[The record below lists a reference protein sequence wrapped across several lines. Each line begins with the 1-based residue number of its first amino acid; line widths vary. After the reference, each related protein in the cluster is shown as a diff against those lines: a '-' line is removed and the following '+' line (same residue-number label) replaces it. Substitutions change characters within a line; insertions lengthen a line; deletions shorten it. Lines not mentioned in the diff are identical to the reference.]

1 MKRKKAILLS
11 ISGVL
16 IICIICLIGA
26 ALLTNQMDKQSYYV
40 YCELLK
46 PGISLSEAE
55 KRLSSFGFYSI
66 SEGPH
71 IYYVSFTDLFNTI
84 SVGNMRL
91 MFDENDRL
99 IGAARNTSLSDW
111 SEQVCQ

>member
-55 KRLSSFGFYSI
+55 KGFPVLAFIAFQKALI
-66 SEGPH
+66 STTL
-71 IYYVSFTDLFNTI
+71 VLLI
-84 SVGNMRL
+84 SL
-91 MFDENDRL
+91 TQFPLE
-99 IGAARNTSLSDW
+99 I
-111 SEQVCQ
+111 